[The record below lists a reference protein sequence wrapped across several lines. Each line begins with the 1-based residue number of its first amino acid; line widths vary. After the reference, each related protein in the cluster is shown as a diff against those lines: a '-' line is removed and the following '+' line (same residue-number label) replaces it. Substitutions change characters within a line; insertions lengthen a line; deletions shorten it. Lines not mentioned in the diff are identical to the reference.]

1 MKIIFLI
8 IFFFLTNCGYSPI
21 YVNEQLNDL
30 KFADIIN
37 KGNKDLNN
45 QIINSLS
52 PTINKQ
58 DNSLNILALNSEY
71 KIEQTSKNLKGQVES
86 YRSIVSINLEIL
98 RDGQIIKSK
107 KFNKEFSYTN
117 KNNKFDLV
125 QYQVE
130 IKNNLVREIIQDV
143 ELYLNKS

>member
-58 DNSLNILALNSEY
+58 DNSLNILSLNSEY

-130 IKNNLVREIIQDV
+130 IKNNLIREIIQDV

>member
-30 KFADIIN
+30 KFADIIK

-58 DNSLNILALNSEY
+58 DNSLNILSLNSEY

-130 IKNNLVREIIQDV
+130 IKNNLIREIIQDV

>member
-143 ELYLNKS
+143 VLYLNKS